1 VHTLALLIVA
11 TFIVLGVALFVTP
24 GGISY
29 RELFAIRW
37 HDFTHWLHG
46 LFT

>member
-1 VHTLALLIVA
+1 MLIALA
-11 TFIVLGVALFVTP
+11 VALFVTP

-29 RELFAIRW
+29 RELFLVRW
-37 HDFTHWLHG
+37 HDFTDWLHG